1 MTDLKAHEHDS
12 TVAITER
19 IRCHITHPRHIC
31 HSSRGGRSM
40 VIHHARA
47 RVIAVVVVHRH
58 ATGVVIHRHAT
69 MVHGGAW

>member
-1 MTDLKAHEHDS
+1 
-12 TVAITER
+12 
-19 IRCHITHPRHIC
+19 
-31 HSSRGGRSM
+31 M